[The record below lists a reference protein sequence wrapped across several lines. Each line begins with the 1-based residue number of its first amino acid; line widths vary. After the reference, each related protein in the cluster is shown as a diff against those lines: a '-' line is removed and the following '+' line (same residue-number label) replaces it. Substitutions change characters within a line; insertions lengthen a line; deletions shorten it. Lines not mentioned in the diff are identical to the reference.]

1 MTLLESQK
9 TLVFLTYLL
18 EHECVFVRD
27 LVRLLQEFH
36 MARGTID
43 RDLDFNLSINLLKL
57 VAELDFFVLPA
68 YNVELPL
75 HLLGL
80 LLEEKEDVLC

>member
-1 MTLLESQK
+1 
-9 TLVFLTYLL
+9 
-18 EHECVFVRD
+18 
-27 LVRLLQEFH
+27 
-36 MARGTID
+36 MARGSID